1 MIIKSVKAENV
12 LKYASLDL
20 GDIPEK
26 GIIAI
31 SGENESG
38 KSTIGE
44 TVCFALFGRTF
55 SLGPDDLDKVLRW
68 GEHHCSVVLEF
79 SVEGTDYQLSRFLD
93 RDGNHSARLSLAGD
107 TENPVARGV
116 NSVADKLFDILGYE
130 FDEFVESFYLAQ
142 REITTPHPHSVAVKT
157 MAGVA
162 PLEHVMVSFQEE
174 IAQFDEMREELDA
187 EAETLRQELEEMDF
201 QEGYLVDLE
210 DRKNALEAEVNANK
224 SAVENLEQAA
234 DIYAEN
240 HPQIRRARSKR
251 GRARFW
257 RFLSFVLALIGG
269 GAWFMLAKKPDL
281 AQSQQLLHLLQ
292 QKVPN
297 WQDAWIPYI
306 GIAGIVFAVLM
317 LLFWIRAASH
327 GSRATRLAEDARV
340 LGDALEKARAVSAF
354 EGDTGESAQETVIQ
368 EEAAQETAAE
378 EDTDV
383 AAGEAMSLSMTEE
396 ALERPEESA
405 YAALLSRVEDVLAGV
420 SEMRNYVEQEA
431 RWLREHISRKEE
443 QFWAHGQEVDREMER
458 VRQVARLSEVI
469 DGLEAKMAELDAN
482 REKRLKAIE
491 LLEGASGYVSSN
503 FNRDIRD
510 LVARTL
516 PVFTQGRYE
525 HLRIDPDLTVRVF
538 SSDKRDFMDL
548 DEVSSG
554 TQRQIMLALRLALS
568 EKLLVR
574 RVHGDQFAFLDEP
587 FAFFDEERT
596 RYALKALT
604 DLSDKLTQ
612 IWIVS
617 QVYPQG
623 ADVEFAQSIRCS
635 RDLDEL
641 KA

>member
-12 LKYASLDL
+12 LKYASLEL
-20 GDIPEK
+20 NDIPQQ

-79 SVEGTDYQLSRFLD
+79 TVDGVDYQLSRFLD
-93 RDGNHSARLSLAGD
+93 RDGNHSARLSRADDRDNAL
-107 TENPVARGV
+107 ARGV
-116 NSVADKLFDILGYE
+116 KSVADRLFEILGYE

-162 PLEHVMVSFQEE
+162 PLEYVAASFEEE

-187 EAETLRQELEEMDF
+187 EAEALRQELDELDF
-201 QEGYLVDLE
+201 QEGYLVELE
-210 DRKNALEAEVNANK
+210 DAKNALEAEIGANK

-234 DIYAEN
+234 DIYAANQPE
-240 HPQIRRARSKR
+240 IRRARGKQ

-257 RFLSFVLALIGG
+257 RFVSFVLALVCG
-269 GAWFMLAKKPDL
+269 GAWFMLAQKPDL
-281 AQSQQLLHLLQ
+281 AQSQQLLQLLQ
-292 QKVPN
+292 QLLPN

-306 GIAGIVFAVLM
+306 GFAGIGFAVLM
-317 LLFWIRAASH
+317 LVFWIRAASH
-327 GSRATRLAEDARV
+327 GSRAQRLAEDARV

-354 EGDTGESAQETVIQ
+354 EGEAE
-368 EEAAQETAAE
+368 EEAPDETT
-378 EDTDV
+378 EDSDIAV
-383 AAGEAMSLSMTEE
+383 GGEMNLSLADEP
-396 ALERPEESA
+396 ERPEESR
-405 YAALLSRVEDVLAGV
+405 YAALLSRVEDVAADV
-420 SEMRNYVEQEA
+420 SEVRSYVDQEA
-431 RWLREHISRKEE
+431 RWLREQINRKEE
-443 QFWAHGQEVDREMER
+443 RFWALGQEVDREMER

-469 DGLEAKMAELDAN
+469 DGLEAKMADLDAN
-482 REKRLKAIE
+482 REKRVKAIE

-548 DEVSSG
+548 EEVSSG

-604 DLSDKLTQ
+604 GLSDKLTQ
-612 IWIVS
+612 IWIVA
-617 QVYPQG
+617 QVYPEG
-623 ADVEFAQSIRCS
+623 TDVEFARSIRCS
-635 RDLDEL
+635 RDLDAL
-641 KA
+641 SA

>member
-1 MIIKSVKAENV
+1 MIIRSVKAENV
-12 LKYASLDL
+12 LKYASLEL
-20 GDIPEK
+20 KDIPQK
-26 GIIAI
+26 GIVAI

-79 SVEGTDYQLSRFLD
+79 TVDGVDYQLSRFLD
-93 RDGNHSARLSLAGD
+93 RDGNHSARLSLAED
-107 TENPVARGV
+107 IDKPVARGV
-116 NSVADKLFDILGYE
+116 KSVSDKLFEILGYE

-162 PLEHVMVSFQEE
+162 PLEYVAASFEEE

-187 EAETLRQELEEMDF
+187 EAEALRQELDELDF
-201 QEGYLVDLE
+201 QEGYLVELE
-210 DRKNALEAEVNANK
+210 DGKNALEAEIGANK

-234 DIYAEN
+234 DIYAGNQPE
-240 HPQIRRARSKR
+240 IRRARGKR

-257 RFLSFVLALIGG
+257 RFISFVLALVGG
-269 GAWFMLAKKPDL
+269 GAWFMLAKKPEL

-292 QKVPN
+292 QKLPN
-297 WQDAWIPYI
+297 WQDAWIPYV
-306 GIAGIVFAVLM
+306 GFAGIGFAVLM
-317 LLFWIRAASH
+317 LFFWIRAASH
-327 GSRATRLAEDARV
+327 GSRAERLAEEARV

-354 EGDTGESAQETVIQ
+354 EGETD
-368 EEAAQETAAE
+368 EEAPKEAAE
-378 EDTDV
+378 DSDI
-383 AAGEAMSLSMTEE
+383 AAGEEMNLSLAEVP
-396 ALERPEESA
+396 ERPEESL
-405 YAALLSRVEDVLAGV
+405 YAALLSRVEDVAAEV
-420 SEMRNYVEQEA
+420 SEVRNYVDQEA
-431 RWLREHISRKEE
+431 RWLREQINRKEE
-443 QFWAHGQEVDREMER
+443 RFWALGQEVDREMER

-469 DGLEAKMAELDAN
+469 DGLEAKMADLDAN
-482 REKRLKAIE
+482 REKRVKAIE

-574 RVHGDQFAFLDEP
+574 RVQGDQFAFLDEP

-604 DLSDKLTQ
+604 SLSDKLTQ
-612 IWIVS
+612 IWIVA
-617 QVYPQG
+617 QVYPEG
-623 ADVEFAQSIRCS
+623 TDVEFARSIRCS
-635 RDLDEL
+635 RDLDVL
-641 KA
+641 SV

>member
-12 LKYASLDL
+12 LKYASLEL
-20 GDIPEK
+20 KEIPEK

-55 SLGPDDLDKVLRW
+55 SLGYEDLDKVLRW

-79 SVEGTDYQLSRFLD
+79 SVDGVDYQLSRFLD
-93 RDGNHSARLSLAGD
+93 RDGSHSARLSIAED
-107 TENPVARGV
+107 VDNPIARGV
-116 NSVADKLFDILGYE
+116 NSVADKLFEILGYE

-162 PLEHVMVSFQEE
+162 PLEHVASSFEEE

-187 EAETLRQELEEMDF
+187 EAEALRQELEELDF
-201 QEGYLVDLE
+201 QEGYLMQLE
-210 DRKNALEAEVNANK
+210 DGKNALEAEINANK

-234 DIYAEN
+234 DIYAQN
-240 HPQIRRARSKR
+240 QPQIRRARGKR

-269 GAWFMLAKKPDL
+269 GAWFMLAKKPDM
-281 AQSQQLLHLLQ
+281 AQSQQLLQLLQ
-292 QKVPN
+292 QKVPG
-297 WQDAWIPYI
+297 WQDAWVPYI

-317 LLFWIRAASH
+317 LFFWIRAANH
-327 GSRATRLAEDARV
+327 GSRATRLEEDARV
-340 LGDALEKARAVSAF
+340 LGDTLEKARAVSAF
-354 EGDTGESAQETVIQ
+354 EGEVEQ
-368 EEAAQETAAE
+368 AAE
-378 EDTDV
+378 EPSPPSGDTDV

-396 ALERPEESA
+396 ALARPEESA
-405 YAALLSRVEDVLAGV
+405 YAALLSRVEDVVADV
-420 SEMRNYVEQEA
+420 SEVRNYVDQEA
-431 RWLREHISRKEE
+431 RWLREQINRKEE
-443 QFWAHGQEVDREMER
+443 QFWALGQEVDQEMER

-482 REKRLKAIE
+482 REKRMKAIE

-574 RVHGDQFAFLDEP
+574 RVQGDQFAFLDEP

-612 IWIVS
+612 IWIVA
-617 QVYPQG
+617 QVYPEG
-623 ADVEFAQSIRCS
+623 TDVEFASSIRCS
-635 RDLDEL
+635 RDLDVL
-641 KA
+641 KV

>member
-20 GDIPEK
+20 KDIPEK

-68 GEHHCSVVLEF
+68 GEHHCSVVLDF
-79 SVEGTDYQLSRFLD
+79 AVNGVDYQLSRFLD
-93 RDGNHSARLSLAGD
+93 RDGNHSARLSRAD
-107 TENPVARGV
+107 DIDNPVARGV

-162 PLEHVMVSFQEE
+162 PLEHVNVSFQEE

-187 EAETLRQELEEMDF
+187 EAEALRQELEELEF
-201 QEGYLVDLE
+201 EEGRLVQLE
-210 DRKNALEAEVNANK
+210 DDKNALEAEVNANK
-224 SAVENLEQAA
+224 SALENLDQAA

-240 HPQIRRARSKR
+240 HPRIRRARGKR

-269 GAWFMLAKKPDL
+269 GAWFMLAKKPNL
-281 AQSQQLLHLLQ
+281 PQSQQLLQLLQ

-306 GIAGIVFAVLM
+306 GIGGIVFAVLM

-327 GSRATRLAEDARV
+327 GSRAQRLAEDARV
-340 LGDALEKARAVSAF
+340 LGDSLEKARAVSPF
-354 EGDTGESAQETVIQ
+354 EGEIVEEKVQEGSATGEETPG
-368 EEAAQETAAE
+368 

-383 AAGEAMSLSMTEE
+383 AAGEAMNLSMTTE

-405 YAALLSRVEDVLAGV
+405 YAALLSRVEDMLAGV
-420 SEMRNYVEQEA
+420 AEVRNYIEQEA
-431 RWLREHISRKEE
+431 RWLREQITRKEE
-443 QFWAHGQEVDREMER
+443 HFWAQGQEVDREMER

-469 DGLEAKMAELDAN
+469 DGLEARMAELDAN

-574 RVHGDQFAFLDEP
+574 RVQGDQFAFLDEP

-617 QVYPQG
+617 QVYPEG
-623 ADVEFAQSIRCS
+623 TDVEFALSIGCS
-635 RDLDEL
+635 RDRDVLS
-641 KA
+641 A

>member
-12 LKYASLDL
+12 LKYASLEL
-20 GDIPEK
+20 NDIPQQ

-79 SVEGTDYQLSRFLD
+79 TVGGVDYQLSRFLD
-93 RDGNHSARLSLAGD
+93 RDGNHSARLSRTDDMDNAL
-107 TENPVARGV
+107 ARGV
-116 NSVADKLFDILGYE
+116 KSVADKLFEILGYE

-162 PLEHVMVSFQEE
+162 PLEYVAASFEEE

-187 EAETLRQELEEMDF
+187 EAEALRQELDEMDF
-201 QEGYLVDLE
+201 QEGYLVELE
-210 DRKNALEAEVNANK
+210 DGKNALEAEIGANK

-234 DIYAEN
+234 DIYAAN
-240 HPQIRRARSKR
+240 QPQIRRARGKR

-257 RFLSFVLALIGG
+257 RFISFVLALVGG
-269 GAWFMLAKKPDL
+269 GAWFMLAQKPEL
-281 AQSQQLLHLLQ
+281 AQSQQLLQLLQ
-292 QKVPN
+292 QKLPN

-306 GIAGIVFAVLM
+306 GFAGIGFAVLM
-317 LLFWIRAASH
+317 LFFWIRAASH
-327 GSRATRLAEDARV
+327 GSRAERLAEEARV
-340 LGDALEKARAVSAF
+340 LGDALEKARAVTAF
-354 EGDTGESAQETVIQ
+354 EGEAD
-368 EEAAQETAAE
+368 EEAPAE
-378 EDTDV
+378 DSDI
-383 AAGEAMSLSMTEE
+383 AAGEEMNLSLSD
-396 ALERPEESA
+396 APERPEESR
-405 YAALLSRVEDVLAGV
+405 YATLLSRVEDVAADI
-420 SEMRNYVEQEA
+420 SEVRDYVDQEA
-431 RWLREHISRKEE
+431 RWLREQINRKEE
-443 QFWAHGQEVDREMER
+443 RFWAMGQEVEREMER

-469 DGLEAKMAELDAN
+469 DGLEAKMADLDAN
-482 REKRLKAIE
+482 REKRVKAIE

-548 DEVSSG
+548 EEVSSG

-574 RVHGDQFAFLDEP
+574 RVQGNQFAFLDEP
-587 FAFFDEERT
+587 FAFFDEDRT

-604 DLSDKLTQ
+604 GLSDKLTQ

-617 QVYPQG
+617 QVYPEG
-623 ADVEFAQSIRCS
+623 TDVEFARSIRCS
-635 RDLDEL
+635 RDLDVL
-641 KA
+641 SA

>member
-12 LKYASLDL
+12 LKYASLEL
-20 GDIPEK
+20 NDIPQQ

-79 SVEGTDYQLSRFLD
+79 TVDGVDYQLSRFLD
-93 RDGNHSARLSLAGD
+93 RDGNHSARLSRTDDMDNA
-107 TENPVARGV
+107 VARGV
-116 NSVADKLFDILGYE
+116 KSVADKLFEILGYE

-162 PLEHVMVSFQEE
+162 PLEYVAASFEEE

-187 EAETLRQELEEMDF
+187 EAEALRQELDEMDF
-201 QEGYLVDLE
+201 QEGYLVELE
-210 DRKNALEAEVNANK
+210 DGKNALEAEIGANK

-234 DIYAEN
+234 DIYAAN
-240 HPQIRRARSKR
+240 QPQIRRARGKR

-257 RFLSFVLALIGG
+257 RFISFVLALVGG
-269 GAWFMLAKKPDL
+269 GAWFMLAQKPEL
-281 AQSQQLLHLLQ
+281 AQSQQLLQLLQ
-292 QKVPN
+292 QKLPN

-306 GIAGIVFAVLM
+306 GFAGIGFAVFM
-317 LLFWIRAASH
+317 LFFWIRAASH
-327 GSRATRLAEDARV
+327 GARAERLAEEARV
-340 LGDALEKARAVSAF
+340 LGDALEKARAVTAF
-354 EGDTGESAQETVIQ
+354 EGEADEEGPA
-368 EEAAQETAAE
+368 EAA
-378 EDTDV
+378 EDSDI
-383 AAGEAMSLSMTEE
+383 AAGEEMNLSL
-396 ALERPEESA
+396 ADAPERPEESL
-405 YAALLSRVEDVLAGV
+405 YAALLSRVEDMAAEV
-420 SEMRNYVEQEA
+420 SEVRNYVDQEA
-431 RWLREHISRKEE
+431 RWLREQINRKEE
-443 QFWAHGQEVDREMER
+443 RFWALGQEVDREMER

-469 DGLEAKMAELDAN
+469 DGLEAKMADLDAN
-482 REKRLKAIE
+482 REKRVKAIE

-574 RVHGDQFAFLDEP
+574 RVQGDQFAFLDEP

-604 DLSDKLTQ
+604 GLSDKLTQ

-617 QVYPQG
+617 QVYPEG
-623 ADVEFAQSIRCS
+623 TDVEFARSIRCS
-635 RDLDEL
+635 RDLDVL
-641 KA
+641 SA

>member
-1 MIIKSVKAENV
+1 MIIRSVKAENV
-12 LKYASLDL
+12 LKYASLEL
-20 GDIPEK
+20 KDIPQK
-26 GIIAI
+26 GIVAI

-79 SVEGTDYQLSRFLD
+79 TVDGVDYQLSRFLD
-93 RDGNHSARLSLAGD
+93 RDGNHSARLSLAED
-107 TENPVARGV
+107 IDKPVARGV
-116 NSVADKLFDILGYE
+116 KSVSDKLFEILGYE

-162 PLEHVMVSFQEE
+162 PLEYVAASFEEE

-187 EAETLRQELEEMDF
+187 EAEALRQELDELDF
-201 QEGYLVDLE
+201 QEGYLVELE
-210 DRKNALEAEVNANK
+210 DGKNALEAEIGANK

-234 DIYAEN
+234 DIYAGNQPE
-240 HPQIRRARSKR
+240 IRRARGKR

-257 RFLSFVLALIGG
+257 RFISFVLALVGG
-269 GAWFMLAKKPDL
+269 GAWFMLAKKPEL

-292 QKVPN
+292 QKLPN
-297 WQDAWIPYI
+297 WQDAWIPYV
-306 GIAGIVFAVLM
+306 GFAGIGFAVLM
-317 LLFWIRAASH
+317 LFFWIRAASH
-327 GSRATRLAEDARV
+327 GSRAERLAEEARV

-354 EGDTGESAQETVIQ
+354 EGETDK
-368 EEAAQETAAE
+368 EAPKEAA
-378 EDTDV
+378 EDSDI
-383 AAGEAMSLSMTEE
+383 AAGEEMNLSLAEVP
-396 ALERPEESA
+396 ERPEESL
-405 YAALLSRVEDVLAGV
+405 YAALLSRVEDVAAEV
-420 SEMRNYVEQEA
+420 SEVRNYVDQEA
-431 RWLREHISRKEE
+431 RWLREQINRKEE
-443 QFWAHGQEVDREMER
+443 RFWALGQEVDREMER

-469 DGLEAKMAELDAN
+469 DGLEAKMADLDAN
-482 REKRLKAIE
+482 REKRVKAIE

-574 RVHGDQFAFLDEP
+574 RVQGDQFAFLDEP

-604 DLSDKLTQ
+604 SLSDKLTQ
-612 IWIVS
+612 IWIVA
-617 QVYPQG
+617 QVYPEG
-623 ADVEFAQSIRCS
+623 TDVEFARSIRCS
-635 RDLDEL
+635 RDLDVL
-641 KA
+641 SV

>member
-20 GDIPEK
+20 RDLPQQ

-55 SLGPDDLDKVLRW
+55 SLGYDDLDKVLRW
-68 GEHHCSVVLEF
+68 GEHHCSVALEF
-79 SVEGTDYQLSRFLD
+79 SVDGVDYQLSRFLD
-93 RDGNHSARLSLAGD
+93 RDGSHSARLSRAEDLD
-107 TENPVARGV
+107 NPIARGV
-116 NSVADKLFDILGYE
+116 NSVADKLFEILGYE

-162 PLEHVMVSFQEE
+162 PLEYVASSFEEE

-187 EAETLRQELEEMDF
+187 EAETLRQELHELDF
-201 QEGYLVDLE
+201 QEGYLMELE

-234 DIYAEN
+234 DIYVQN
-240 HPQIRRARSKR
+240 LPQIRRARGKR
-251 GRARFW
+251 SRARFW

-269 GAWFMLAKKPDL
+269 GAWFLLAQKPDL
-281 AQSQQLLHLLQ
+281 DQSRQLLQLLQ
-292 QKVPN
+292 QQLPN

-306 GIAGIVFAVLM
+306 GIGGIVFAVLM
-317 LLFWIRAASH
+317 LLFWMRAASH
-327 GSRATRLAEDARV
+327 GSRASRLAEESAV

-354 EGDTGESAQETVIQ
+354 EGEVETTEESPS
-368 EEAAQETAAE
+368 AE
-378 EDTDV
+378 DSDV
-383 AAGEAMSLSMTEE
+383 AAGEAMNLSITEE
-396 ALERPEESA
+396 ARERPEESA
-405 YAALLSRVEDVLAGV
+405 YAALLSRVEDVNADV
-420 SEMRNYVEQEA
+420 SEVRDYVDQET
-431 RWLREHISRKEE
+431 RWLREQITRKEE
-443 QFWAHGQEVDREMER
+443 QFWSLGQEVDQEMER

-469 DGLEAKMAELDAN
+469 DGLEAKMAELDAS

-574 RVHGDQFAFLDEP
+574 RVQGDQFAFLDEP

-612 IWIVS
+612 IWIVA
-617 QVYPQG
+617 QVYPEG
-623 ADVEFAQSIRCS
+623 TDVEFARSIRCS
-635 RDLDEL
+635 RDLDVLE
-641 KA
+641 A

>member
-1 MIIKSVKAENV
+1 MIIRSVKAENV
-12 LKYASLDL
+12 LKYASLEL
-20 GDIPEK
+20 KDIPQK
-26 GIIAI
+26 GIVAI

-79 SVEGTDYQLSRFLD
+79 TVDGVDYQLSRFLD
-93 RDGNHSARLSLAGD
+93 RDGNHSARLSLAED
-107 TENPVARGV
+107 IDKPVARGV
-116 NSVADKLFDILGYE
+116 KSVSDKLFEILGYE

-162 PLEHVMVSFQEE
+162 PLEYVAASFEEE

-187 EAETLRQELEEMDF
+187 EAEALRQELDELDF
-201 QEGYLVDLE
+201 QEGYLVELE
-210 DRKNALEAEVNANK
+210 DGKNALEAEIGANK

-234 DIYAEN
+234 DIYAGNQPE
-240 HPQIRRARSKR
+240 IRRARGKR

-257 RFLSFVLALIGG
+257 RFISFVLALVGG
-269 GAWFMLAKKPDL
+269 GAWFMLAKKPEL

-292 QKVPN
+292 QKLPN
-297 WQDAWIPYI
+297 WQDAWIPYV
-306 GIAGIVFAVLM
+306 GFAGIGFAVLM
-317 LLFWIRAASH
+317 LFFWIRAASH
-327 GSRATRLAEDARV
+327 GSRAERLAEEARV

-354 EGDTGESAQETVIQ
+354 EGETD
-368 EEAAQETAAE
+368 EEAPKEAAE
-378 EDTDV
+378 DSDI
-383 AAGEAMSLSMTEE
+383 AAGEEMNLSLAEVP
-396 ALERPEESA
+396 ERPEESL
-405 YAALLSRVEDVLAGV
+405 YAALLSRVEDVAAEV
-420 SEMRNYVEQEA
+420 SEVRNYVDQEA
-431 RWLREHISRKEE
+431 RWLREQINRKEE
-443 QFWAHGQEVDREMER
+443 RFWALGQEVDREMER

-469 DGLEAKMAELDAN
+469 DGLEAKMADLDAN
-482 REKRLKAIE
+482 REKRVKAIE

-574 RVHGDQFAFLDEP
+574 RVQGDQFAFLDEP

-604 DLSDKLTQ
+604 GLSDKLTQ
-612 IWIVS
+612 IWIVA
-617 QVYPQG
+617 QVYPEG
-623 ADVEFAQSIRCS
+623 TDVEFARSIRCS
-635 RDLDEL
+635 RDLDVL
-641 KA
+641 SV

>member
-12 LKYASLDL
+12 LKYASLELKDL
-20 GDIPEK
+20 PEQ

-55 SLGPDDLDKVLRW
+55 SLGPDNLDKVLRW

-79 SVEGTDYQLSRFLD
+79 SVDGVDYQLSRFLD
-93 RDGNHSARLSLAGD
+93 RDGNHSARLSKAD
-107 TENPVARGV
+107 DIDNPVARGV
-116 NSVADKLFDILGYE
+116 NSVADKLFEILGYE

-162 PLEHVMVSFQEE
+162 PLEYVAASFEEE

-187 EAETLRQELEEMDF
+187 EAEALRQELEELDF
-201 QEGYLVDLE
+201 QEGYLVELE
-210 DRKNALEAEVNANK
+210 DSKNAVEAEIEANK
-224 SAVENLEQAA
+224 AAVENLEQAA
-234 DIYAEN
+234 DIYVQN
-240 HPQIRRARSKR
+240 HPRIRRARSKR
-251 GRARFW
+251 GRARMW
-257 RFLSFVLALIGG
+257 RFLSFVMALVSG
-269 GAWFMLAKKPDL
+269 GAWFMLAKKPEL
-281 AQSQQLLHLLQ
+281 AQSQQLLQLLQ
-292 QKVPN
+292 QKLPN

-306 GIAGIVFAVLM
+306 GFAGIGFAVLM
-317 LLFWIRAASH
+317 LFFWIRAASH
-327 GSRATRLAEDARV
+327 GARAERLAEEAGV
-340 LGDALEKARAVSAF
+340 LGDALEKARAVTAF
-354 EGDTGESAQETVIQ
+354 EGEVETPS
-368 EEAAQETAAE
+368 EEDQ

-383 AAGEAMSLSMTEE
+383 SSAEDTDMSAGEEMSLSLEE
-396 ALERPEESA
+396 AVDRPEESR
-405 YAALLSRVEDVLAGV
+405 YAALLSRVEDMAAEV
-420 SEMRNYVEQEA
+420 SEVRDYVDQET
-431 RWLREHISRKEE
+431 RWLREQINRKEE
-443 QFWAHGQEVDREMER
+443 RFWALGQEVDREMER

-469 DGLEAKMAELDAN
+469 DGLEAKMAELEAN

-574 RVHGDQFAFLDEP
+574 RVQGDQFAFLDEP

-596 RYALKALT
+596 RYALKALM

-612 IWIVS
+612 IWIVA
-617 QVYPQG
+617 QVYPEG
-623 ADVEFAQSIRCS
+623 SDVEFAKSIRCS
-635 RDLDEL
+635 RDLDVL
-641 KA
+641 NT

>member
-12 LKYASLDL
+12 LKYASLEL
-20 GDIPEK
+20 NELPQQ

-79 SVEGTDYQLSRFLD
+79 TVDGVDYQLSRFLD
-93 RDGNHSARLSLAGD
+93 RDGNHSARLSRADDRDNAL
-107 TENPVARGV
+107 ARGV
-116 NSVADKLFDILGYE
+116 KSVADRLFEILGYE

-162 PLEHVMVSFQEE
+162 PLEYVAASFEEE

-187 EAETLRQELEEMDF
+187 EAEALRQELDELDF
-201 QEGYLVDLE
+201 QEGYLVELE
-210 DRKNALEAEVNANK
+210 DAKNALEAEIGANK

-234 DIYAEN
+234 DIYAANQPE
-240 HPQIRRARSKR
+240 IRRARGKQ

-257 RFLSFVLALIGG
+257 RFVSFVLALVCG
-269 GAWFMLAKKPDL
+269 GAWFMLAQKPDL
-281 AQSQQLLHLLQ
+281 AQSQQLLQLLQ
-292 QKVPN
+292 QLLPN

-306 GIAGIVFAVLM
+306 GFAGIGFAVLM
-317 LLFWIRAASH
+317 LVFWIRAASH
-327 GSRATRLAEDARV
+327 GSRAQRLAEDARV

-354 EGDTGESAQETVIQ
+354 EGEAE
-368 EEAAQETAAE
+368 EEAPDETT
-378 EDTDV
+378 EDSDIAV
-383 AAGEAMSLSMTEE
+383 GGEMNLSLADEP
-396 ALERPEESA
+396 ERPEESR
-405 YAALLSRVEDVLAGV
+405 YAALLSRVEDVAADV
-420 SEMRNYVEQEA
+420 SEVRSYVDQEA
-431 RWLREHISRKEE
+431 RWLREQINRKEE
-443 QFWAHGQEVDREMER
+443 RFWALGQEVDREMER

-469 DGLEAKMAELDAN
+469 DGLEAKMADLDAN

-604 DLSDKLTQ
+604 GLSDKLTQ
-612 IWIVS
+612 IWIVA
-617 QVYPQG
+617 QVYPEG
-623 ADVEFAQSIRCS
+623 TDVEFARSIRCS
-635 RDLDEL
+635 RDLDAL
-641 KA
+641 SA